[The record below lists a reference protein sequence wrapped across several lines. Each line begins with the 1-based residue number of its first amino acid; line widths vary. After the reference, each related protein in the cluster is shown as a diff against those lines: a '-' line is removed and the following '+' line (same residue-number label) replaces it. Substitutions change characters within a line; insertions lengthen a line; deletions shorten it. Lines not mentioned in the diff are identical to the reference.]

1 MQSTARPNLLKRVL
15 FPTAPGGYRVFMEY
29 ARVIAVALLIAVL
42 FRTFVA
48 SPYKIPSSS
57 MMPTLLV
64 GDYLFVSKYSYGM
77 PIPFS
82 GGERLGETQP
92 QRGDIVVFKK
102 PLPMGGEQN
111 YIKRVMAVPGD
122 KVAFRDQVV
131 YLNGEALPSEMQQ
144 TYTYHYRDE
153 DITARVKTEKLDGL
167 RYYTMYQSAAG
178 QNLNPMVVPE
188 GHFVL
193 MGDNRDSSYD
203 SRFWH
208 YPSWGFVNM
217 DDIVGRAEFIFWS
230 WNGNFVPRFGRIGT
244 SLRAKNQVQPIEEV
258 LAYHD

>member
-1 MQSTARPNLLKRVL
+1 MSEPHTPLLKRIF
-15 FPTAPGGYRVFMEY
+15 FPTSTGGYAVFMEY
-29 ARVIAVALLIAVL
+29 ARVIGFALIIALL

-77 PIPFS
+77 PIPF
-82 GGERLGETQP
+82 GGGDRLAESFP
-92 QRGDIVVFKK
+92 KRGDVVVFKK

-122 KVAFRDQVV
+122 RVAFRDQTFF
-131 YLNGEALPSEMQQ
+131 LNGTPLETNTQGQFNYRYKGDNISVEA
-144 TYTYHYRDE
+144 
-153 DITARVKTEKLDGL
+153 KTEQLNGVSYHTL
-167 RYYTMYQSAAG
+167 N
-178 QNLNPMVVPE
+178 QNVEGPTLAPMIVPAD
-188 GHFVL
+188 HFVL

-208 YPSWGFVNM
+208 HPSWGFVNM
-217 DDIVGRAEFIFWS
+217 DKIVGRAEFIFWS
-230 WNGNFVPRFGRIGT
+230 WGQNFNPRFYRIGT
-244 SLRAKNQVQPIEEV
+244 SLRAKNHVEPLTEA
-258 LAYHD
+258 LLHHD